1 MDILE
6 ELARIE
12 EYLLEKVP
20 IEYVRE
26 LEKEIDWDFPVIGI
40 VGARG
45 VGKTTLI
52 LQHLKIIEA
61 SPEYHLYIS
70 ADNPMVLKQGIYD
83 IGRSHFTSGGI
94 SLIVDEVHKYPDWS
108 IEIKALH
115 DTFPDRK
122 IIVLGSS
129 KLSIL
134 LEKGDLSR
142 RMRIYEMPPLSF
154 REYLYMNGL
163 VSVEKMPFEFIL
175 ENHAKIS
182 VDLVRKVPDIL
193 KVFKRY
199 LRWGC
204 YPFFKL
210 AKQQQDYLS
219 LLRSVVEKV
228 IYEDLTS
235 VRSLRFPTIVSVKK
249 LIAFVASSP
258 SPQISVSSLTKDL
271 SISRETLYDL
281 LDILEMANVLRI
293 VRFREG
299 SLKGSKVFLYTPDVY
314 PAISFNAS
322 IGTIREAFFAMNFKD
337 IKACEYENCDFLISD
352 LKVEIGRRSKSSNAD
367 IVFKDDLDIGYKTS
381 VPLYLAGF
389 VF

>member
-52 LQHLKIIEA
+52 LQHLKIIKA

-83 IGRSHFTSGGI
+83 IGRSHFISGGI

-337 IKACEYENCDFLISD
+337 IRTCEYENCDFLISN
-352 LKVEIGRRSKSSNAD
+352 LKVEIGGRSKSSNAD

-381 VPLYLAGF
+381 IPLYLAGF

>member
-154 REYLYMNGL
+154 REYLYMNDL
-163 VSVEKMPFEFIL
+163 VSVEKIPFKFIL
-175 ENHAKIS
+175 ENHTKIS
-182 VDLVRKVPDIL
+182 ADLVRKVPDIL

-337 IKACEYENCDFLISD
+337 IRTCEYENCDFLISD
-352 LKVEIGRRSKSSNAD
+352 LKVEIGGRSKSSNAD

-381 VPLYLAGF
+381 IPLYLAGF